1 MSCESTK
8 CIALTD
14 LASHLVLNYNVD
26 CVFFRI
32 VGNLNF
38 FLWFCSMTS
47 VSQSSMLFLLK
58 NTVSRF
64 TPRQL
69 LLESLLHCTKNI
81 TLWNPKLAQSR
92 PHCRFP
98 MGNFSM
104 IAVIINIPFISLH
117 FHILS
122 SSPNQTR
129 VILRQLIIVS
139 FFILE
144 SLPRA
149 CKCIPG
155 NPGSNSFFFLITE

>member
-1 MSCESTK
+1 MSTNITNLIKVGLFQSLKYWNERLQTWHHNRVRRDYFSMSCESTK

-81 TLWNPKLAQSR
+81 TFWNPKLAQSR
-92 PHCRFP
+92 LHCRFP

-122 SSPNQTR
+122 SSPN
-129 VILRQLIIVS
+129 
-139 FFILE
+139 
-144 SLPRA
+144 
-149 CKCIPG
+149 
-155 NPGSNSFFFLITE
+155 